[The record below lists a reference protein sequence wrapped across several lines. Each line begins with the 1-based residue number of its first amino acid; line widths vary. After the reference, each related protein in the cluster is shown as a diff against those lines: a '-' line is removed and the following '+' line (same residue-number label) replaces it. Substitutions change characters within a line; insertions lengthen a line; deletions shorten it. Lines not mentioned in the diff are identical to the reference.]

1 VLKTILDQD
10 RIYIKQ
16 TLNIFPQFLTTFE
29 IPDLPANSKTISRIR
44 RLISRCDIVWLF
56 FEGRLRGAVTFYGYT
71 TAK

>member
-1 VLKTILDQD
+1 MGAEIECHAVFGKANPICS
-10 RIYIKQ
+10 
-16 TLNIFPQFLTTFE
+16 QFLTTFE
-29 IPDLPANSKTISRIR
+29 LPDLPANSKTISRIR